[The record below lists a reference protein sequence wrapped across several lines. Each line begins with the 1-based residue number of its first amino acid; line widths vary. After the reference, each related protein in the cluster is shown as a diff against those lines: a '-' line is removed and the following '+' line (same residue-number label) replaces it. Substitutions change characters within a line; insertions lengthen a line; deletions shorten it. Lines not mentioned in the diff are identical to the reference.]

1 MPRILPITA
10 LITASILSS
19 TFVFGQAPESRQSL
33 ISDKIEAILQRPSA
47 QRAFWGIKIVDLRA
61 GETVFEH
68 NSDKLFL
75 PASNAKLYSTALA
88 LRRLGADHQ
97 FTTTVV
103 SDAELDESGLLDGD
117 LRLVGG
123 GDPNLSARI
132 IPYDHRREY
141 GHDRMAPIKNLA
153 RQIYEAGVRKV
164 RGNIVGDD
172 SRYVWQPYPPG
183 WSYGDTLL
191 NYGSPVSALVF
202 NDNLIAVH
210 VTPGS
215 AAGRGARIRN
225 TPDVEYFSILNR
237 TSTAATRTVASRLDI
252 RRGSMPSELVVF
264 GGISQRS
271 RGRSFELAADDPAR
285 YAAAALRKELEAF
298 DIEISGKTESE
309 HRLPDRVPNLQARA
323 EPFPVKP
330 YKSTFATHT
339 SPPLREALRVVNKES
354 QNLHAEILLR
364 EAALHERNI
373 ASIQSTVNEMRD
385 FLKEVGLAPG
395 EYFLRDGSGLS
406 RHNLVTPSGTVKLLT
421 FMWNSPDRKTYLE
434 SLPVA
439 GQDGTLDWRFSR
451 TPAKGR
457 ILAKTG
463 TLSHVTALSGYVAT
477 ADERTF
483 AFSIF
488 ANNFGISTSYVRS
501 LVDLI
506 AAAIV
511 TPPPAPAEK

>member
-1 MPRILPITA
+1 
-10 LITASILSS
+10 
-19 TFVFGQAPESRQSL
+19 
-33 ISDKIEAILQRPSA
+33 
-47 QRAFWGIKIVDLRA
+47 
-61 GETVFEH
+61 
-68 NSDKLFL
+68 
-75 PASNAKLYSTALA
+75 
-88 LRRLGADHQ
+88 
-97 FTTTVV
+97 
-103 SDAELDESGLLDGD
+103 
-117 LRLVGG
+117 
-123 GDPNLSARI
+123 
-132 IPYDHRREY
+132 
-141 GHDRMAPIKNLA
+141 MAPIKDLA
-153 RQIYEAGVRKV
+153 RQIYDAGVRKV

-215 AAGRGARIRN
+215 GGARIRN
-225 TPDVEYFSILNR
+225 TPDVDYFSILNR

-252 RRGSMPSELVVF
+252 RRGSVPSELVVF
-264 GGISQRS
+264 GEISQRS
-271 RGRSFELAADDPAR
+271 RRRSFELAADDPAR

-298 DIEISGKTESE
+298 DIEISGTTESE

-323 EPFPVKP
+323 DPFPVKP
-330 YKSTFATHT
+330 PKSTFATHT

-395 EYFLRDGSGLS
+395 EYYLRDGSGLS
-406 RHNLVTPSGTVKLLT
+406 RHNLVTPSGTGKLLT

-463 TLSHVTALSGYVAT
+463 TMSHVTALSGYVAT
-477 ADERTF
+477 ADERAFT
-483 AFSIF
+483 FSIF

-511 TPPPAPAEK
+511 TPPPTPADE